1 MELVEDNITILQRL
15 MVFKALH
22 ADLIDS
28 EDSKQAL
35 ERDIE
40 MYLAMV

>member
-1 MELVEDNITILQRL
+1 MEQAEDNITILQRL

-22 ADLIDS
+22 SDLVDS
-28 EDSKQAL
+28 EESKQAL

-40 MYLAMV
+40 MYL